1 MTYYPEDYG
10 LPYEDTTDERSR
22 KERWMAKGR
31 ARVSHPLY
39 KPVIVP
45 HASAYAAI
53 LNAAEYWGVDAYDL
67 MRSGVC
73 KVEATPR
80 GAGKVVVPKEF
91 REEIRK

>member
-10 LPYEDTTDERSR
+10 LPYEDTTEERSR

-53 LNAAEYWGVDAYDL
+53 LNAAEYWGCSYMDIHDDV
-67 MRSGVC
+67 
-73 KVEATPR
+73 KVEWVPQKTGPL
-80 GAGKVVVPKEF
+80 VIPKEF
-91 REEIRK
+91 REEYRK